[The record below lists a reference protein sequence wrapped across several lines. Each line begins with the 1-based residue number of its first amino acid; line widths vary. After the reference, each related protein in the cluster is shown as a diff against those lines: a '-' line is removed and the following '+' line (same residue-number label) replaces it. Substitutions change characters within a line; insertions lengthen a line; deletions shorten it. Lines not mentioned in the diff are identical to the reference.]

1 MSPSAF
7 IAGYQSNAIVDN
19 SKIGIAD

>member
-19 SKIGIAD
+19 SKIGVAD